1 MTIVEI
7 DIDPSAAGGKQFD
20 DHITNGACLAR
31 FHRPECVHCEALANI
46 WKSIVQH
53 KVVDEIG
60 PKILNV
66 HSDTLPHIKNKC
78 TKSIMGVPTLM
89 IIPNN
94 TDREIVYNGE
104 NTTDNIIDFIRKN
117 KRIFLQNGGGGKAR
131 RSKARR
137 SKARRS
143 KARRSKAR
151 RSKARRSKARK
162 SRQRRTRSKARKS
175 RQRRTRS
182 KARRSRQRRTRSKAR
197 KSRQRRN

>member
-7 DIDPSAAGGKQFD
+7 DIDPSAHGGKQFD
-20 DHITNGACLAR
+20 RHIQDGACFAR
-31 FHRPECVHCEALANI
+31 FHRPGCVHCDALAEI

-66 HSDTLPHIKNKC
+66 HSDTLPHIQNKC

-117 KRIFLQNGGGGKAR
+117 KGIFMQNGGGGKAR

-151 RSKARRSKARK
+151 RSKARRS
-162 SRQRRTRSKARKS
+162 
-175 RQRRTRS
+175 
-182 KARRSRQRRTRSKAR
+182 RQRRTRSKAR

>member
-7 DIDPSAAGGKQFD
+7 DIDPSAAGGKQFE
-20 DHITNGACLAR
+20 DHIANGACLAR

-66 HSDTLPHIKNKC
+66 HSDTLPHIQNKC

-143 KARRSKAR
+143 KAR
-151 RSKARRSKARK
+151 K

-182 KARRSRQRRTRSKAR
+182 KAR